1 MTVNDMVYTP
11 VYVIDVDVTSIVN
24 AEGTVNIPLGM
35 FTAAYPLRE

>member
-1 MTVNDMVYTP
+1 MVYTP
-11 VYVIDVDVTSIVN
+11 VYAMEVDVTSMVN